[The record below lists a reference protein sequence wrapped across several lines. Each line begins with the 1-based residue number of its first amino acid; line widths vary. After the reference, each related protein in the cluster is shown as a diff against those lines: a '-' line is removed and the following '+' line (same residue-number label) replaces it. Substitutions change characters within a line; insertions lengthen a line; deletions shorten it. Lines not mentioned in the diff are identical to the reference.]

1 MIVLEGVTFLVLQ
14 EDAGH
19 VARGEGIVVAIGSQ
33 IASMQGLEVMLL
45 CIDLF
50 KEIVAAHAF
59 VADLAILHGAVV
71 ANHIYIKE
79 VLNLT

>member
-19 VARGEGIVVAIGSQ
+19 VARGEGIVVAVSSQ
-33 IASMQGLEVMLL
+33 VASMQGLEVMLL
-45 CIDLF
+45 CINLL

-59 VADLAILHGAVV
+59 VAHLAILYGIVV
-71 ANHIYIKE
+71 ANHIYIK
-79 VLNLT
+79 